1 MPPEFHNYTFTGSL
15 RPGKVSQKDTVPS
28 FIVKPEYADS
38 GHSEGEEN
46 EGSGIEYKTPHDI
59 QGVRE
64 ACRVGRE
71 VLDAAGNAI
80 HVGIT
85 TEEINKVVLEEC
97 IKRNAYPSPL
107 NYYFFPKSVCTQVML
122 NRYQVSS
129 VNEIVCHGIPD
140 SRKLQNGDIVNLDVT
155 VYYKGYHGDLNETF
169 FVGNVPEESLK
180 LVECAYESLRHAI
193 SSG

>member
-1 MPPEFHNYTFTGSL
+1 MSP
-15 RPGKVSQKDTVPS
+15 KDTVPK

-46 EGSGIEYKTPHDI
+46 EGSGIEYKTPRDI

-71 VLDAAGNAI
+71 VLDAAGSAVR
-80 HVGIT
+80 VGVT

-107 NYYFFPKSVCTQVML
+107 NYYFFPKSVCT
-122 NRYQVSS
+122 
-129 VNEIVCHGIPD
+129 
-140 SRKLQNGDIVNLDVT
+140 
-155 VYYKGYHGDLNETF
+155 
-169 FVGNVPEESLK
+169 
-180 LVECAYESLRHAI
+180 
-193 SSG
+193 